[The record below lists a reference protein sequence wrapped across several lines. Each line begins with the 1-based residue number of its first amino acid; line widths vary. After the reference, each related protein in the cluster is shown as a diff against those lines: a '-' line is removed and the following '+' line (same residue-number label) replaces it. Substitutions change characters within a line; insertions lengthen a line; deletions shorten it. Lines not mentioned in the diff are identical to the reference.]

1 MSITTNLKEIQKQIP
16 EEVRLVAVSKYHSVD
31 DIREAYNA
39 GQRIFGESKAQELIA
54 KHEELP
60 QEDIQWHFI
69 GHLQSNKIKYIAPFI
84 SLIHSVDTFR
94 LLKNINKEA
103 KKEGRIIPCLLQLHI
118 ADEDTKYGFSFTE
131 CKDMLK
137 EGKWKELKNVKIT
150 GVMGMATFTEDEN
163 LVKSEFK
170 ALKDFFSEIQKE
182 FFTTNEDFTEISM
195 GMSQDYSI
203 AIKEGSTLIRVGSK
217 IFGERI
223 Y

>member
-1 MSITTNLKEIQKQIP
+1 
-16 EEVRLVAVSKYHSVD
+16 
-31 DIREAYNA
+31 
-39 GQRIFGESKAQELIA
+39 
-54 KHEELP
+54 
-60 QEDIQWHFI
+60 WHFI

-131 CKDMLK
+131 CRDMLK
-137 EGKWKELKNVKIT
+137 EGKWKELKNVKIA

-163 LVKSEFK
+163 LVKNEFK

-195 GMSQDYSI
+195 GMSQDYPI